1 MVVMFLDMVF
11 EEKLWPISKRTHIH
25 LDHGIWMRDEENMPP
40 HKKGGPLVEKNMKET
55 FCCLVSNTL
64 HPMNVLYSINKCHK
78 FDPCFE
84 LDENAIQIM
93 SKNLSY
99 KLAQIS
105 TKKFT
110 KSTTWGNILFV

>member
-1 MVVMFLDMVF
+1 MLVVMFLDMVF
-11 EEKLWPISKRTHIH
+11 EEKLRPISKRTHIH

-55 FCCLVSNTL
+55 FCCLMSNTL

-93 SKNLSY
+93 
-99 KLAQIS
+99 
-105 TKKFT
+105 
-110 KSTTWGNILFV
+110 